1 MRKIICI
8 LIINIIFL
16 FCACGNS
23 SNENYKYQSVDVT
36 TKNEEAQSLYDDGQ
50 YENSLDLYLEAM
62 QENTKDINAR
72 IGAVKCQ
79 IALENYSMA
88 LMNLGSA
95 VKVAPQTEEL
105 YELYLEISEL
115 TNNIST
121 AQTAVN
127 LAKNYNVESF
137 LEKVPEK
144 PILGYES
151 GKYDQRIEV
160 SVESAEETEIY
171 ISVNKVD
178 SYNYYNIAYMKPWL
192 MTTGETKLTAFCVKD
207 GVPSETV
214 EATYICEY
222 MPSVVQFEDPV
233 MEQLVR
239 NTINKPEGEITDID
253 CEQVTTLDNY
263 DLRTDGMDYDIYQ
276 AMKFHSLNDL
286 QYFPNLTYLY
296 LYKQSEIEDFSCITL
311 CPLLVQL
318 DLADCGIA
326 DIGFISEMPYL
337 SSLYLSDNEVTDIN
351 PMIQCENLYYV
362 AVDGN
367 PLNDISELTKLKNL
381 YYLSFNV
388 EQIKDIGMLKQ
399 CENLKNLC
407 IYRHDETDLSALGQL
422 TELEGLTIE
431 YDYQENEYY
440 SNRIFITDISY
451 LKNLTNLT
459 YLRISCLEDLSQMD
473 YLKGLK
479 KLQNLY
485 LYNRKNTDAEKD
497 TAIIKELQQAL
508 PQCNIQY

>member
-1 MRKIICI
+1 MRKITCI
-8 LIINIIFL
+8 LIISIMFL
-16 FCACGNS
+16 FCACGN

-36 TKNEEAQSLYDDGQ
+36 TKNEEAQSFYDNGE
-50 YENSLDLYLEAM
+50 YEHSLDLYLEAM
-62 QENTKDINAR
+62 QENPKDVNAR

-88 LMNLGSA
+88 LMNLSSA
-95 VKVAPQTEEL
+95 VRVAPQTEEL
-105 YELYLEISEL
+105 YELYLEISKL
-115 TNNIST
+115 TENIST
-121 AQTAVN
+121 AQTAVD
-127 LAKNYNVESF
+127 LAKNYGVDSF

-160 SVESAEETEIY
+160 SVESVEEGTEIY
-171 ISVNKVD
+171 ISVNKVNG
-178 SYNYYNIAYMKPWL
+178 YGYYNINYIKPWL
-192 MTTGETKLTAFCVKD
+192 MTTGETKLTAYCVKD
-207 GVPSETV
+207 GIPSETV

-222 MPSVVQFEDPV
+222 APSAVQFEDPV

-239 NTINKPEGEITDID
+239 NTIDKAEGEITDID

-263 DLRTDGMDYDIYQ
+263 DLRTDGMDYDVYRT
-276 AMKFHSLNDL
+276 MKIHSLNDL
-286 QYFPNLTYLY
+286 QYFPNLNYFYLY
-296 LYKQSEIEDFSCITL
+296 EQSEIEDYSCIAQ

-318 DLADCGIA
+318 DLEDCGIE
-326 DIGFISEMPYL
+326 DISFISEMSYL
-337 SSLYLSDNEVTDIN
+337 SYLYLPDNQVTDIN
-351 PMIQCENLYYV
+351 PMIQCENLCIIGV
-362 AVDGN
+362 NGN
-367 PLNDISELTKLKNL
+367 PLNDISELAKLKHL

-388 EQIKDIGMLKQ
+388 EQMKDISLLKQ
-399 CENLKNLC
+399 FENLKNLC
-407 IYRHDETDLSALGQL
+407 IYRHDDTDLSALGQL
-422 TELEGLTIE
+422 TELESLTIE

-440 SNRIFITDISY
+440 SDRVFITDISY
-451 LKNLTNLT
+451 LENLTNLT
-459 YLRISCLEDLSQMD
+459 YLNISCLEDLSQMD

-497 TAIIKELQQAL
+497 AVIIKELQQAL